1 MTEPMPEL
9 DLSTATID
17 DATEEEA
24 PTRTRKPRSDKGKP
38 RGPRSTG
45 GTSGRRSKSAIVNQ
59 ITDDLLVPY
68 AGLAA
73 SLALVAPTV
82 SGVLLARGEKTVG
95 AVVNIASKNPRMLA
109 ALQKASQVGP
119 AVEIAETLLMV
130 GIAGAMDFGRMPP
143 EHPLGMALGVS
154 AVYAET
160 HDMSQMPQAAPSG
173 MPFMPFPAPAPQ
185 NNGADPFVNAT
196 PNVADPIFGEPTQ
209 QWGMPG

>member
-1 MTEPMPEL
+1 MPEL
-9 DLSTATID
+9 PDLPDLSTATLEDVD
-17 DATEEEA
+17 DQ

-38 RGPRSTG
+38 RGPRGTG
-45 GTSGRRSKSAIVNQ
+45 STSGRRSKSAIVSQ
-59 ITDDLLVPY
+59 ITEDLLVPY

-73 SLALVAPTV
+73 SLALVAPTM
-82 SGVLLARGEKTVG
+82 SGVLLSRGEETVG
-95 AVVNIASKNPRMLA
+95 AVVSLAAKNPKMLA

-119 AVEIAETLLMV
+119 AVKIAETLLMV

-160 HDMSQMPQAAPSG
+160 HDMSG
-173 MPFMPFPAPAPQ
+173 MPVPDQYTAQPQPFVPMPVPAK
-185 NNGADPFVNAT
+185 NGADPFVNAT
-196 PNVADPIFGEPTQ
+196 PNMGNPEFGEPTQ

>member
-1 MTEPMPEL
+1 MPEL
-9 DLSTATID
+9 PDLDGAALSDAD
-17 DATEEEA
+17 DEP

-38 RGPRSTG
+38 RGPRGSG
-45 GTSGRRSKSAIVNQ
+45 STSGRRSKSAIVSQ

-82 SGVLLARGEKTVG
+82 SGVLLSRGEKTVG
-95 AVVNIASKNPRMLA
+95 AVVNIASKNPKMLA

-160 HDMSQMPQAAPSG
+160 HDMSGMPPVDQYTAAPQ
-173 MPFMPFPAPAPQ
+173 PFVPFPAPQAS
-185 NNGADPFVNAT
+185 NGAESPFVNAT
-196 PNVADPIFGEPTQ
+196 PNMGNPEFGEPTQ